1 MKTIELLVKLRE
13 EKGKGYARRLR
24 RNGMIPA
31 VVYREGKSTPI
42 SVRIKDLTDILTRG
56 GGEHV
61 LINLKFSGNGEEK
74 LAIVRDIQRDPIKE
88 HLLHIDFFEV
98 SLKEKVRVTIS
109 VVISGKE
116 PLGVKQKGGI
126 LEQATREIE
135 IECFPTAI
143 PERIEVDASSLDIG
157 DSIHAGDLAV
167 PEGIRVLEDE
177 DTVICSI
184 LAPISEVALE
194 EILATAPAE
203 TIKEPELI
211 KKPKEAEVEE
221 EKG

>member
-1 MKTIELLVKLRE
+1 MKTVELSVKLRE

-24 RNGMIPA
+24 RSGMIPA
-31 VVYREGKSTPI
+31 VVYREGRSTPI
-42 SVRIKDLTDILTRG
+42 SVRIKDLTDVLTRG
-56 GGEHV
+56 GEEHV

-74 LAIVRDIQRDPIKE
+74 LAIVREIQRDPIKE

-98 SLKEKVRVTIS
+98 SLKEKVRVTIP
-109 VVISGKE
+109 VVISGE

-143 PERIEVDASSLDIG
+143 PERIEVNASSLDIG

-177 DTVICSI
+177 GTVICSI

-194 EILATAPAE
+194 EILATTTAE
-203 TIKEPELI
+203 TIKEPELV
-211 KKPKEAEVEE
+211 KKPKEAAVEE
-221 EKG
+221 EK